1 MRAALL
7 VPLVLVG
14 CSGPMPMRPDG
25 GFLIS
30 LPEEPP
36 RTGSTGGGFGGG
48 TALPDAGSITST
60 KGVCTHTVSF
70 PADLGRSCGAGSNQP
85 LCVVQ
90 SQSTCGAGTRCVWDE
105 AAPTTMPRAYC
116 TVGCMPGD
124 ATTCPAGWDCLQQ
137 RCSNGPATVCARR
150 TASRCTSV
158 TEFGTGRTV
167 ISSALAAADVSVV
180 GVLQGTT
187 MRVFVMRQATVV
199 RELSSLSDVTVNPRA
214 LATFGREAWWSMAP
228 KLVRVTESAVE
239 TFTTP
244 GLAEYELAASN
255 GTTVSFAGLNASR
268 LPVVATYRAGVFANS
283 QTSSTVMNRFAMG
296 VLADGTVVG
305 ECVLS
310 RSRTELCVTN
320 DFVTATNVALP
331 SGVAMAERDWSIS
344 GASATD
350 FVIVTADAVVRRFR
364 NGQWT
369 SDTLPATDTRAVL
382 QEVGAERYLVR
393 FSVADGGAPVS
404 SLYLETPSCWRKLS
418 GTTSV
423 YSNSLP
429 NRHGYYSTGQQW
441 CDVPLP
447 Y

>member
-14 CSGPMPMRPDG
+14 CSGPMPMRSDG
-25 GFLIS
+25 GFLLM

-48 TALPDAGSITST
+48 TALVDAGVIVTT
-60 KGVCTHTVSF
+60 KGVCANTVEF

-90 SQSTCGAGTRCVWDE
+90 SQSGCGTGTRCVWDE
-105 AAPTTMPRAYC
+105 AAPTTSRAYC
-116 TVGCMPGD
+116 TVGCTPGD
-124 ATTCPAGWDCLQQ
+124 ATTCPGGWECLQQ
-137 RCSNGPATVCARR
+137 GCSNGPATVCARR
-150 TASRCTSV
+150 TASRCTSI
-158 TEFGTGRTV
+158 TEFGTGRVV
-167 ISSALAAADVSVV
+167 ISSALTPADVTVV

-187 MRVFVMRQATVV
+187 LRVFVMRQTTVV
-199 RELSSLSDVTVNPRA
+199 RELAPVPDVTVNPRA

-228 KLVRVTESAVE
+228 KLVRVTENSVE

-244 GLAEYELAASN
+244 GLTEYELAASN
-255 GTTVSFAGLNASR
+255 GTTISFAGLNASR
-268 LPVVATYRAGVFANS
+268 LPVIATFRGGVFANAP
-283 QTSSTVMNRFAMG
+283 TNSTVMNRYAMG
-296 VLADGTVVG
+296 QLADGSIVG

-320 DFVTATNVALP
+320 DFLSAANVALP
-331 SGVAMAERDWSIS
+331 AGTAMPERDWSIS

-350 FVIVTADAVVRRFR
+350 FAIVTADSVVRRYR

-369 SDTLPATDTRAVL
+369 SDTLPAGDTRAVF

-393 FSVADGGAPVS
+393 FGVAPPS
-404 SLYLETPSCWRKLS
+404 SLYLETPSCWRKLPANS
-418 GTTSV
+418 TV

-447 Y
+447 R